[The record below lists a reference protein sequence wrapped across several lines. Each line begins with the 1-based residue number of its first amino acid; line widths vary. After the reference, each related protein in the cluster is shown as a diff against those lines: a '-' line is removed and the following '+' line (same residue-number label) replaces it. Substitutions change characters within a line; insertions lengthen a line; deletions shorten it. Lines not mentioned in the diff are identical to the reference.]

1 VIVKGPTLLAEKD
14 PYNSAKATVKPE
26 PSPEP
31 TPEATPEKETAEKKI
46 ESGATT
52 EDGKPILK
60 AIPVEPQEEK
70 PAREEQPVEI
80 RKAIPVGPLE
90 EESEDTLLK
99 SATPPP
105 TDSGD

>member
-1 VIVKGPTLLAEKD
+1 M
-14 PYNSAKATVKPE
+14 KPE
-26 PSPEP
+26 STPEP
-31 TPEATPEKETAEKKI
+31 TPEKEIVEKKI

-52 EDGKPILK
+52 EDGKPVLK
-60 AIPVEPQEEK
+60 AIPVEPQQEK
-70 PAREEQPVEI
+70 PAREGQPIEI

-99 SATPPP
+99 AATPPP